1 MSDTEHTKQVMSY
14 LIGFRLGSQ
23 VLPQMLPA
31 ITSADLDMEKIA
43 KGIAEGLTGEIDMS
57 LQNEDVETIQKEFL
71 GMLQSREQEKGNKN
85 LELGKIYLEQNGAR
99 PEVTTAPSGLQYE
112 VLVEGGDKKYD
123 PEQHGDAPT
132 AEVMYK
138 GMLIDGTVFDQSE
151 TPAKFGVRQ
160 VIPGFTEALLN
171 MPIGATWRVTIPS
184 DLAYG
189 AQGPGPIGPNSTLVF
204 ELQLI
209 GFES

>member
-31 ITSADLDMEKIA
+31 IKEDDIDLAKIA

-71 GMLQSREQEKGNKN
+71 GMLQAREQEKGNKN

-112 VLVEGGDKKYD
+112 VISEGSDKKYD
-123 PEQHGDAPT
+123 PEIHGDAPT
-132 AEVMYK
+132 AKVMYK

-151 TPAKFGVRQ
+151 SPAEFGVRQ

-171 MPIGATWRVTIPS
+171 MPIGAKWRVTIPS

-204 ELQLI
+204 ELELL
-209 GFES
+209 GLEG